1 MNIRAGRDRV
11 RVTALARMIIV
22 LSVTSLAQ
30 AAPGDLDPT
39 FGGDGKVTTDFFGG
53 NDTAKAVAIQ
63 RNGKILAAGTAFSG
77 NTGGNDF
84 ALARYNRNGSLDRS
98 FGENGKVTTHF
109 PGGPNP
115 QFNVSAEASALV
127 IQPDGKIVA
136 AGMAFNA
143 GTGART
149 FALLRY
155 NSHGDLDRRFGG
167 SGMVTADFGGVGAQA
182 NGLVLQPD
190 RKLVVVGS
198 TSDINGNSDFALARY
213 HPDGRLDA
221 TFGLDGKVT
230 TDFTRLDEARAVH
243 LQLDGKILVA
253 GTSACITAPCAS
265 RVFVLL
271 RYHTN
276 GSLDT
281 NFGNGGQVTTSF
293 FVLNIATGIAVAP
306 DGKIVLAGWTD
317 RGCLACSSVLVAR
330 YNPDGTPDTGFGDG
344 GIVKT
349 DFGSIS
355 AGISRASA
363 IVVLGG
369 ALNQKIVVGGF
380 FQDRAICGNASGET
394 FPCDF
399 ALARYN
405 NDGSLDTSFGDG
417 GKVTTDFGG
426 AVDQAFGLAIQRNG
440 KIVLVGNSGGDFA
453 VSRYLSKRCHSPRT
467 FVFMPSDDEEDD
479 FVCR

>member
-1 MNIRAGRDRV
+1 MRSGKGRV
-11 RVTALARMIIV
+11 RVIALAGMIV
-22 LSVTSLAQ
+22 ALSAMQLAQ

-39 FGGDGKVTTDFFGG
+39 FSVDGKVTTDFFGG
-53 NDTAKAVAIQ
+53 NDTATAVAIQ
-63 RNGKILAAGTAFSG
+63 QNGKILAAGTAFSG

-84 ALARYNRNGSLDRS
+84 ALARYNRNGRLDRS

-109 PGGPNP
+109 PGSPSP
-115 QFNVSAEASALV
+115 QFHIAAEASALV
-127 IQPDGKIVA
+127 IQSDGKIVA
-136 AGMAFNA
+136 AGTALNA
-143 GTGART
+143 GTGARL

-155 NSHGDLDRRFGG
+155 TRHGELDRGFGV
-167 SGMVTADFGGVGAQA
+167 SGMVSTDFGGVGAHA

-221 TFGLDGKVT
+221 AFGLDGKVA

-253 GTSACITAPCAS
+253 GTSGCITTPCGS

-271 RYHTN
+271 RYHSN
-276 GSLDT
+276 GSLDAS
-281 NFGNGGQVTTSF
+281 FGNGGQVTTSF
-293 FVLNIATGIAVAP
+293 FVANIATAIDVAP
-306 DGKIVLAGWTD
+306 NGKIVLAGWTD
-317 RGCLACSSVLVAR
+317 RGCLACSSFLVAR
-330 YNPDGTPDTGFGDG
+330 YNPNGTPDASFGKG
-344 GIVKT
+344 GVVKT
-349 DFGSIS
+349 DFGSII

-363 IVVLGG
+363 VVIRGG

-380 FQDRAICGNASGET
+380 FQDRAICGNDSGEI

-405 NDGSLDTSFGDG
+405 DDGSLDTSFGDG
-417 GKVTTDFGG
+417 GKVTTDFGS
-426 AVDQAFGLAIQRNG
+426 AVDQAFGMAIQRNG

-453 VSRYLSKRCHSPRT
+453 VARYLAERCGPPRS
-467 FVFMPSDDEEDD
+467 FVFTPSDDDD
-479 FVCR
+479 GFVCR

>member
-1 MNIRAGRDRV
+1 MNRLAIRGWVRAVTLAGI
-11 RVTALARMIIV
+11 TIV
-22 LSVTSLAQ
+22 LAVTSLAQ

-53 NDTAKAVAIQ
+53 TDTAKAVAIQ
-63 RNGKILAAGTAFSG
+63 RNGKILAAGTAFNG

-98 FGENGKVTTHF
+98 FGANGKVTTHF
-109 PGGPNP
+109 FGGPNP
-115 QFNVSAEASALV
+115 QFNIAAEAGALV
-127 IQPDGKIVA
+127 IQLDGKIVA

-143 GTGART
+143 GAGMGA

-155 NSHGDLDRRFGG
+155 TRHGDLDRKFGG
-167 SGMVTADFGGVGAQA
+167 SGMVTADFGGVSAQA
-182 NGLVLQPD
+182 NGLALQPD

-198 TSDINGNSDFALARY
+198 TRDINGNSDFALARY

-221 TFGLDGKVT
+221 SFGLNGKVA
-230 TDFTRLDEARAVH
+230 TDFTTLDEARAVH

-281 NFGNGGQVTTSF
+281 SFGSGGAVTTSF
-293 FVLNIATGIAVAP
+293 FVANIATSIDVAP

-317 RGCLACSSVLVAR
+317 RGCLACSSFLIAR
-330 YNPDGTPDTGFGDG
+330 YNPDGTPDTGFGVG
-344 GIVKT
+344 GVVKT
-349 DFGSIS
+349 DFGSIV

-363 IVVLGG
+363 VVIREGTLQ
-369 ALNQKIVVGGF
+369 QKIVVGGF
-380 FQDRAICGNASGET
+380 FQDRAICGNASGEI

-405 NDGSLDTSFGDG
+405 EDGSLDTSFGDG
-417 GKVTTDFGG
+417 GLVTTDFGG

-440 KIVLVGNSGGDFA
+440 KIVLAGNSDGDFA
-453 VSRYLSKRCHSPRT
+453 VSRYLAKRCRSPRN
-467 FVFMPSDDEEDD
+467 FVFMPSDADD
-479 FVCR
+479 DLVCR